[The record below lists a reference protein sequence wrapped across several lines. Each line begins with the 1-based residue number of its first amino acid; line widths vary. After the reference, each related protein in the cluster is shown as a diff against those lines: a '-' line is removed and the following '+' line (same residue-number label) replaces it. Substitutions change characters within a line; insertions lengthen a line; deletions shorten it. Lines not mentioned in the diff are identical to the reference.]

1 MSTDT
6 KNFIAGKWVA
16 AASTFDSVNPATG
29 ELVSRCTQASQQ
41 ELDAAVAAASE
52 AFPAWRKTPPP
63 RRAEILFR
71 VAELLAARKDDLA
84 RWITIEMGKV
94 MMEAR
99 GDVQEAIDMARYMA
113 GEGRRMFGHT
123 TPSELPD
130 KFCMS
135 VRDPIGV
142 VAVITPWNFPI
153 AVPSWKILPALVLGN
168 TVVWKPSSDTP
179 ACAARFVDAFV
190 EAGLPPGVLNLVLGR
205 GAEIGDALV
214 LHRDVRLVTFTG
226 SNEVGRRVSVTAAE
240 TGKRCA
246 LEMGGKNG
254 IIVLDDADLALAV
267 DGVVWSAF
275 GTSGQRCTAA
285 SRIIVHRSVREPLT
299 QLLLDRVKQLEIG
312 NGLDPSTTVGPVI
325 NQAALERIEGYVHIG
340 LDEGARLLTGGE
352 RFSKGEC
359 RRGWFYRPTVF
370 DNVTPAMRIAR
381 EEIFG
386 PFVCI
391 IEAGSLEEAVAINND
406 TSYGLV
412 SSIYTRS
419 IDRAFTA
426 MRELATGI
434 VYVNAGTIGSE
445 VQLPFGGTRGTGNGA
460 REAGQAALDTFS
472 EWKTLYVDYS
482 GRLQR
487 AQIDSEAPTHKKKLQ
502 NENSRTQISP
512 VRPGTGKAAAR
523 IRGGLPRRQRRRAY
537 PRRNVAQDGYRHQAA
552 HGSSHLP
559 HSQH

>member
-1 MSTDT
+1 MSAET
-6 KNFIAGKWVA
+6 KNFVAGNWVA
-16 AASTFDSVNPATG
+16 TGSNFDSVNPATG
-29 ELVSRCTQASQQ
+29 ELVSRCAEASQQ
-41 ELDAAVAAASE
+41 ELDAAVAAACD

-71 VAELLAARKDDLA
+71 VAELLQARKDDLA
-84 RWITIEMGKV
+84 RWITLEMGKV
-94 MMEAR
+94 TMEAR

-123 TPSELPD
+123 APSELRD

-135 VRDPIGV
+135 LRDPIGV

-153 AVPSWKILPALVLGN
+153 AVPSWKILPAFVLGN

-179 ACAARFVDAFV
+179 VCAAKFVEAFV
-190 EAGLPPGVLNLVLGR
+190 EAGLPPGVLNLVLGK

-214 LHRDVRLVTFTG
+214 RHRDVRLVTFTG
-226 SNEVGRRVSVTAAE
+226 SNEVGHRVSVTAAE

-246 LEMGGKNG
+246 LEMGGKNA

-267 DGVVWSAF
+267 DGIVWSAF

-285 SRIIVHRSVREPLT
+285 SRIIVHNTVRGPLT
-299 QLLLDRVKQLEIG
+299 ELLLERIKQLKIG
-312 NGLDPSTTVGPVI
+312 NGLDPPTTVGPVI
-325 NQAALERIEGYVHIG
+325 NHAALEKIDRYVHIG
-340 LDEGARLLTGGE
+340 LDEGARLLVGGE
-352 RFSKGEC
+352 RFSKGDC
-359 RRGWFYRPTVF
+359 RRGCFYRPTVF

-381 EEIFG
+381 DEIFG
-386 PFVCI
+386 PVVCI
-391 IEAGSLEEAVAINND
+391 IEASSPEEAVAINND
-406 TSYGLV
+406 VPYGLV
-412 SSIYTRS
+412 SSIYTRN

-426 MRELATGI
+426 MRELTTGI

-472 EWKTLYVDYS
+472 EWKTVYVDYS

-487 AQIDSEAPTHKKKLQ
+487 AQIDTETTIQKEPQ
-502 NENSRTQISP
+502 NENSRTQISS
-512 VRPGTGKAAAR
+512 VRPGPGKTAAR
-523 IRGGLPRRQRRRAY
+523 LRG
-537 PRRNVAQDGYRHQAA
+537 
-552 HGSSHLP
+552 
-559 HSQH
+559 

>member
-1 MSTDT
+1 
-6 KNFIAGKWVA
+6 
-16 AASTFDSVNPATG
+16 
-29 ELVSRCTQASQQ
+29 
-41 ELDAAVAAASE
+41 
-52 AFPAWRKTPPP
+52 
-63 RRAEILFR
+63 
-71 VAELLAARKDDLA
+71 
-84 RWITIEMGKV
+84 
-94 MMEAR
+94 
-99 GDVQEAIDMARYMA
+99 
-113 GEGRRMFGHT
+113 
-123 TPSELPD
+123 
-130 KFCMS
+130 
-135 VRDPIGV
+135 
-142 VAVITPWNFPI
+142 
-153 AVPSWKILPALVLGN
+153 
-168 TVVWKPSSDTP
+168 
-179 ACAARFVDAFV
+179 
-190 EAGLPPGVLNLVLGR
+190 LPPGVLNLVLGR
-205 GAEIGDALV
+205 GAEIGAALV
-214 LHRDVRLVTFTG
+214 GHRDVRLVTFTG
-226 SNEVGRRVSVTAAE
+226 SNEVGHRVSVTAAE

-267 DGVVWSAF
+267 DGIVWSAF

-285 SRIIVHRSVREPLT
+285 SRIIVHRSVRGPLT
-299 QLLLDRVKQLEIG
+299 ELLLDHVKQLKIG

-325 NQAALERIEGYVHIG
+325 NPAALERIDGYVQIG
-340 LDEGARLLTGGE
+340 LDEGARLLIGGE

-359 RRGWFYRPTVF
+359 HRGWFYRPTVF

-386 PFVCI
+386 PVVCI

-406 TSYGLV
+406 ASYGLV

-487 AQIDSEAPTHKKKLQ
+487 AQIDSETPTHRKKLK

-523 IRGGLPRRQRRRAY
+523 IRG
-537 PRRNVAQDGYRHQAA
+537 
-552 HGSSHLP
+552 
-559 HSQH
+559 